1 MCNVCNGYSGVSCPV
16 CGRGS
21 LMEKECDACNGLG
34 HAGYYAF
41 DIIKRECVK
50 CTEKA
55 WLALPVDEDDA
66 ENRSKRYCR
75 MEVEPCPIC
84 GGEGYVLER

>member
-1 MCNVCNGYSGVSCPV
+1 MCNVCQGYSGVSCPV

-21 LMEKECDACNGLG
+21 LTEHECDACNGLG
-34 HAGYYAF
+34 HAGYFAF
-41 DIIKRECVK
+41 DIIKREFVK
-50 CTEKA
+50 CTETA

-66 ENRSKRYCR
+66 EIRGKRYCR

-84 GGEGYVLER
+84 GGEGYVLK